1 MDTFWIALFWSSVG
15 GLASLLLASLLISNE
30 KLRKRMILYAVPFGA
45 GALLATAFTNTL
57 PEALESGGDAHEV
70 LKYALIGFLVFF
82 GVERLAG
89 WLHGHHDH
97 GPQRGQSQGV
107 MVVVGDT
114 LHNVIDGIAIGL
126 AFLVDVPTGIMTSL
140 AVAAHEIPQEIGDFG
155 ILLSR
160 GFSAGKVILINALS
174 GLAMVIAAI
183 GTYVLGAGSEW
194 PLSYAL
200 AIAAGF
206 FIYIAASDIIPEIHE
221 NPRKLANVQAAL
233 LIFGVILITLVG
245 TLIPHG
251 HEKSTDSHD
260 EDCISQTTLDA
271 MDAPAPG
278 ETLPKACDEDH

>member
-1 MDTFWIALFWSSVG
+1 MDTLWIVLFWSAVG
-15 GLASLLLASLLISNE
+15 GLVSLGLASLLISNE

-57 PEALESGGDAHEV
+57 PEALESGGDAHVV
-70 LKYALIGFLVFF
+70 LQYALIGFLVFF

-97 GPQRGQSQGV
+97 GPQLGQSQGV

-126 AFLVDVPTGIMTSL
+126 AFLVDVPTGIITSL

-183 GTYVLGAGSEW
+183 TTYVLGAGSEW

-233 LIFGVILITLVG
+233 LIVGVIVITLVG

-251 HEKSTDSHD
+251 AEAESGAHAEGTSSEPASTTS
-260 EDCISQTTLDA
+260 
-271 MDAPAPG
+271 
-278 ETLPKACDEDH
+278 CDPVYGQMTSMGCAEY

>member
-1 MDTFWIALFWSSVG
+1 MDTFWIVLFWSSVG
-15 GLASLLLASLLISNE
+15 GLASLGLASLLISND

-57 PEALESGGDAHEV
+57 PEALESGGDAHDV
-70 LKYALIGFLVFF
+70 LRYALIGFLVFF
-82 GVERLAG
+82 VVERLAG

-97 GPQRGQSQGV
+97 GGGRGQSQGV

-114 LHNVIDGIAIGL
+114 LHNVIDGVAIGL
-126 AFLVDVPTGIMTSL
+126 AFLVDVPTGIITSV

-160 GFSAGKVILINALS
+160 GFSPGKVILINVLS
-174 GLAMVIAAI
+174 GLAMVVAAVA
-183 GTYVLGAGSEW
+183 TYVLGAGNDW

-233 LIFGVILITLVG
+233 LIVGVIVITLVG

-251 HEKSTDSHD
+251 AEAEPDMHVDNTSSQPASTTS
-260 EDCISQTTLDA
+260 
-271 MDAPAPG
+271 
-278 ETLPKACDEDH
+278 CDPVYGQMTSMGCAEY